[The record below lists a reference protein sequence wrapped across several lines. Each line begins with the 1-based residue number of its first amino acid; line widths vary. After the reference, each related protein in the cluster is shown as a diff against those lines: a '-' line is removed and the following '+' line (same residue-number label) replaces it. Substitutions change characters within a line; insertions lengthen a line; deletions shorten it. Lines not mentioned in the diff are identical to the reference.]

1 MTEQTFPVFHEFAPS
16 CYTPE
21 LLEEHL
27 LGANNALCTMR
38 EEIMPD
44 LKNEALA
51 LMSDYGYDTVQIIEH
66 IFRSLEVWS
75 DVHLKYLYDEA
86 DWAEAQILN
95 KMECYEA
102 SKHFEDYM
110 NPPIDCPMSDEDEI
124 TICLKA
130 HEIPNGDCVDC
141 TEPCCPQSFYGTP

>member
-1 MTEQTFPVFHEFAPS
+1 MTEQTFPVFHEFEPS

-86 DWAEAQILN
+86 DWAETQILN
-95 KMECYEA
+95 KMECHEA

-110 NPPIDCPMSDEDEI
+110 NPPVEEDEI
-124 TICLKA
+124 TICREA
-130 HEIPNGDCVDC
+130 HPVRNGDCAMC
-141 TEPCCPQSFYGTP
+141 NEICCSMSDVNNQ